1 MFKSLFTEKEIKRVD
16 SNWLKYLDG
25 LYKSKRTQETDS
37 SYFFYPRTSLK
48 SSKEKI
54 EFITLKQFHTKFIFG
69 DEYGR
74 RVYLTDA
81 DIVGLIA
88 QFNEKDFSL
97 VIEALKK
104 LYKAEE
110 EQIFEFEIE
119 NKSFSIPKLP
129 FEDEILDYF
138 KQIDIVTKA
147 DITISFYDFIVL
159 LNLIIEK
166 ENLADQNKGFR
177 KKRQIIKYIVL
188 SSFYRNGDFREI
200 LETEGYDISSEDIHG
215 VYTSKTIQKK
225 IDLVF
230 NKLSL
235 FEKKF

>member
-1 MFKSLFTEKEIKRVD
+1 M
-16 SNWLKYLDG
+16 
-25 LYKSKRTQETDS
+25 
-37 SYFFYPRTSLK
+37 
-48 SSKEKI
+48 
-54 EFITLKQFHTKFIFG
+54 
-69 DEYGR
+69 
-74 RVYLTDA
+74 
-81 DIVGLIA
+81 
-88 QFNEKDFSL
+88 
-97 VIEALKK
+97 
-104 LYKAEE
+104 
-110 EQIFEFEIE
+110 
-119 NKSFSIPKLP
+119 
-129 FEDEILDYF
+129 
-138 KQIDIVTKA
+138 
-147 DITISFYDFIVL
+147 

-235 FEKKF
+235 FEKNFSMLK